1 MPFRW
6 HVEQLVF
13 ASTELKVSAAPVAT
27 VCSVVFVNL
36 IIKLPSYQKYKGRPT
51 EVSLPRIILNLR
63 AHTAAAC
70 SLARKGPGTGI
81 RVSNDIGRVY
91 GRAKLVDEIGVLSL
105 LGSRQISR
113 CQTRTELSNRV
124 VLSSNLVCND
134 LIMQL
139 AVVRII
145 ILHDSLG
152 LLSDCVRDSAGVG
165 RHIILDLGLTLFVLA
180 AAISQLG
187 LESIGIL
194 HGCNIV
200 GIDGLLEPKV
210 ALEHRSIHTVES
222 GQHTIVH
229 SIETIAHAVIDAV
242 ELRDDVLGIK
252 TALDVSLG
260 SSRSNIATAV
270 TITTIA
276 PAIAAEAAPHGKQD
290 NDDPPAVTAPT
301 AITVVSGHSS
311 NIGKRGHIRVKHKI
325 FLLHKECRVKE
336 TDYHKS
342 FLLNLSARI
351 DRPFSKTYNQMSGFL
366 LRSDILRIC
375 TSLNFQRPYFLMP
388 KNLKAWLIAWS
399 FVIP

>member
-1 MPFRW
+1 M
-6 HVEQLVF
+6 
-13 ASTELKVSAAPVAT
+13 
-27 VCSVVFVNL
+27 
-36 IIKLPSYQKYKGRPT
+36 
-51 EVSLPRIILNLR
+51 SLPRIILNLR

-200 GIDGLLEPKV
+200 G
-210 ALEHRSIHTVES
+210 
-222 GQHTIVH
+222 
-229 SIETIAHAVIDAV
+229 
-242 ELRDDVLGIK
+242 
-252 TALDVSLG
+252 
-260 SSRSNIATAV
+260 
-270 TITTIA
+270 
-276 PAIAAEAAPHGKQD
+276 
-290 NDDPPAVTAPT
+290 
-301 AITVVSGHSS
+301 
-311 NIGKRGHIRVKHKI
+311 
-325 FLLHKECRVKE
+325 
-336 TDYHKS
+336 
-342 FLLNLSARI
+342 
-351 DRPFSKTYNQMSGFL
+351 
-366 LRSDILRIC
+366 
-375 TSLNFQRPYFLMP
+375 
-388 KNLKAWLIAWS
+388 
-399 FVIP
+399 